1 MKLLTLLLS
10 SISLAPS
17 VFSGDRP
24 TAHEERDVYGWSVRV
39 DSRLLEGDKAA
50 IGEAALALLRSRLAD
65 ILVVVPAAKVA
76 QLKKVP
82 IWLDLSNGSLT
93 SMQYHP
99 SAKWLSENGF
109 SPAMEKAVHIPVVSR
124 FLDPRHQQ
132 TQPWCVLHEL
142 AHAYHD
148 RVLGFEEPRVKAAWE
163 KYVASGNGVMVLHVS
178 GRHQP
183 HYALTNHK
191 EFFAEMTEAYFGVN
205 DFVPFVHGQLKH
217 EEPDVFKLL
226 REIWGPSALD

>member
-1 MKLLTLLLS
+1 MKS
-10 SISLAPS
+10 SSLIFSLAALALPAMC
-17 VFSGDRP
+17 GDRP
-24 TAHEERDVYGWSVRV
+24 EAHETRDLLGWTVKV
-39 DSRLLEGDKAA
+39 DRRLLEGQRVAEGA
-50 IGEAALALLRSRLAD
+50 SALALLRSRLAD
-65 ILVVVPAAKVA
+65 ILIVLPPEKSAH
-76 QLKKVP
+76 LKRVP
-82 IWLDLSNGSLT
+82 IWLDLNHGSLT
-93 SMQYHP
+93 NMQYHP
-99 SAKWLSENGF
+99 SADWLRENGY
-109 SPAMEKAVHIPVVSR
+109 PPEMEKAVHIPVVSR

-148 RVLGFEEPRVKAAWE
+148 RVLGFEEARVKAAWE
-163 KYVASGNGVMVLHVS
+163 RYVASGSGVMVLHVS

-217 EEPDVFKLL
+217 EEPEVFQLL
-226 REIWGPSALD
+226 REIWGPSVLE